1 MLSPNGNCTFNNG
14 GGLIAPYI
22 SICYKSV
29 TFCDLVLIACGNE
42 RVPCHKLVMCSLSQR
57 LLSLCSS
64 AQEMEDTTYIHLP
77 QFTHQEVKS
86 VVDRIYGFLDQGK
99 VEIPS
104 DEVTTVLGIESL
116 PLRLKDGSNRHGI
129 HQSGKGRKG
138 EYCDPAKMENV
149 GSDNWEIECHPH
161 VVKSEQMM
169 KKDEN
174 GMNMNYESWTTDD
187 NVKVKEQ
194 GCDTDEAQGCL
205 SLCLS
210 LS

>member
-64 AQEMEDTTYIHLP
+64 AREMEDTTYIHLP
-77 QFTHQEVKS
+77 QFTHQEVES

-99 VEIPS
+99 VEIPC
-104 DEVTTVLGIESL
+104 DEVTAVLGIQTS
-116 PLRLKDGSNRHGI
+116 PLKLKDASNRHDI
-129 HQSGKGRKG
+129 YHSGKSRKADLG
-138 EYCDPAKMENV
+138 DDSDVAKVENG
-149 GSDNWEIECHPH
+149 GSDNWKIECDPDPSKPSFTLRVKLVLLGSISKESRIRS
-161 VVKSEQMM
+161 VVFFRASLY
-169 KKDEN
+169 EN
-174 GMNMNYESWTTDD
+174 STPNPPSIG
-187 NVKVKEQ
+187 
-194 GCDTDEAQGCL
+194 
-205 SLCLS
+205 
-210 LS
+210 